1 MKKQTFLGGVA
12 ILFIAGILAKLI
24 GAVYRVPLT
33 WILGAEGLGIYQLVF
48 PIFSLLMV
56 ISSAGMPTAIS
67 KLVANAL
74 SKNDFNKAHKI
85 LKVSL
90 IYLTIIGLVF
100 SIVLISV
107 AYLLANVQGHTESVI
122 CYYAIAPA
130 ILFVSILSAFRGY
143 FQGYLNMIPTAL
155 SQIIEQGIKL
165 VLGLL
170 LSFVLV
176 RFGIVYGALGAILGV
191 TISEIVA
198 VLVLGAMYLKDRKL
212 KVNYSQNRLHS
223 ILHSTYNYSKNA
235 ILKEKKSRKVKL
247 PNIQT
252 KKLIEQY
259 KINELRLRS
268 LNNDV
273 AENKN
278 NSKVIAKELFKTS
291 LPIILA
297 SITLP
302 LLVFI
307 ESVLVVKLLGNA
319 GIEVGEAT
327 RLWGLSSGVV
337 TSLTNMPIMLS
348 LAVAISLVP
357 AVAKTTDRTVL
368 ASKLNQSIGLV
379 LTFCLPLMIGIML
392 LGEPI
397 LTLLYQESLGGVEYS
412 LLTRNLLICGSIT
425 IPFGA
430 VLQVQNSALQGA
442 GFGKTTMLNMML
454 SGVFKIVMFV
464 LLVQVP
470 TINIWGSVISN
481 ITFYILAFLLNYIFI
496 RFRLKIKFTYKSLL
510 PSLAG
515 AVLMTLLIGN
525 LELLMSSVSIYIT
538 LPLEIFFGAIAY
550 LFSLYVFGAFR
561 NIDFSKIK
569 HRFKK
574 NRLNS

>member
-1 MKKQTFLGGVA
+1 MKKQTFLGGVV
-12 ILFIAGILAKLI
+12 ILFLAGVLAKLV
-24 GAVYRVPLT
+24 GAIYRVPLT

-56 ISSAGMPTAIS
+56 IASAGMPTAIS
-67 KLVANAL
+67 KMVANAL
-74 SKNDFNKAHKI
+74 SKNNFNKAQKI

-90 IYLTIIGLVF
+90 IYLSLIGLIF
-100 SIVLISV
+100 SLVLISV
-107 AYLLANVQGHTESVI
+107 AHILANLQGHIESVY

-143 FQGYLNMIPTAL
+143 FQGYSNMLPTAL
-155 SQIIEQGIKL
+155 SQIIEQGVKL

-170 LSFVLV
+170 LGYFLV
-176 RFGIVYGALGAILGV
+176 GFGIEYGALGAILGV

-198 VLVLGAMYLKDRKL
+198 VLVLGIMYLKDRKQ
-212 KVNYSQNRLHS
+212 KVNYSQNVVNS
-223 ILHSTYNYSKNA
+223 TMHSTYDYSKNA
-235 ILKEKKSRKVKL
+235 ILKERNSRKVKL
-247 PNIQT
+247 PILQT
-252 KKLIEQY
+252 KNLLEQY
-259 KINELRLRS
+259 KFNELHIRSNVSS
-268 LNNDV
+268 LNN
-273 AENKN
+273 N
-278 NSKVIAKELFKTS
+278 NSSKEIAKELFKTS

-307 ESVLVVKLLGNA
+307 ESLLVVRLLGNA
-319 GIEVGEAT
+319 GIGVTEAT
-327 RLWGLSSGVV
+327 RLWGISSGVV
-337 TSLTNMPIMLS
+337 TSLVNMPIMLS

-357 AVAKTTDRTVL
+357 AVAGATHKSVL
-368 ASKLNQSIGLV
+368 ASKLNQSISLV
-379 LTFCLPLMIGIML
+379 LAFCLPLMIGIMI

-442 GFGKTTMLNMML
+442 GFGKITMINMIL
-454 SGVFKIVMFV
+454 SGAFKLIMFI

-470 TINIWGSVISN
+470 AINIWGSVISN
-481 ITFYILAFLLNYIFI
+481 VTFYFLAFLLNYIFI
-496 RFRLKIKFTYKSLL
+496 RFKLKIKFTYKSLL

-515 AVLMTLLIGN
+515 SVLMALFIGN
-525 LELLMSSVSIYIT
+525 LELLLPSVSIYIT
-538 LPLEIFFGAIAY
+538 LPLEILFGALLY
-550 LFSLYVFGAFR
+550 LFGLYVFGAFK
-561 NIDFSKIK
+561 DFDLEKIK
-569 HRFKK
+569 KRLNK